1 LTAGDGATTDT
12 PLLNTPVLN
21 RMVQRCGEAMST
33 WDPAALEASLLG
45 PLNWRIVRL
54 PS

>member
-1 LTAGDGATTDT
+1 
-12 PLLNTPVLN
+12 
-21 RMVQRCGEAMST
+21 MST

-45 PLNWRIVRL
+45 PLNWRVVRL

>member
-1 LTAGDGATTDT
+1 LTAGDGATTDM
-12 PLLNTPVLN
+12 PLLNSRVLN
-21 RMVQRCGEAMST
+21 RTVQRYGEAMST